1 MARTVSAT
9 TASGSVLSRAVEHA
23 RTGDRD
29 ALAFLY
35 ARYADDVCG
44 YLQDLVTDV
53 EEAGE
58 IAQCVFAQ
66 LARALGAYQERNVPF
81 LAWLLRF
88 AREIAT
94 DHLQEPGPSAG
105 RGWPPCPSTDRAI
118 RPLSRSAR

>member
-1 MARTVSAT
+1 MARIVSAT
-9 TASGSVLSRAVEHA
+9 NGSESLPARAVERA
-23 RTGDRD
+23 KAGDRD

-35 ARYADDVCG
+35 ARYADDVCS
-44 YLQDLVTDV
+44 YLQGVVSDV

-66 LARALGAYQERNVPF
+66 LARALADHQERNVPF

-88 AREIAT
+88 AREIAA
-94 DHLQEPGPSAG
+94 DQLHDCGLPRPSGPSIA
-105 RGWPPCPSTDRAI
+105 RAI